1 MLRISDESYERV
13 TEIIEDIG
21 YCCVTEDDYTEWE
34 DIASSSVG
42 SFMDELDTEQF
53 KMTCEALRI
62 SIIPIRIWLWA
73 LRRLLNV
80 ISESALTIW
89 TDMLFPML

>member
-34 DIASSSVG
+34 D
-42 SFMDELDTEQF
+42 SFFFRRQLYGRAGHRAVQDD
-53 KMTCEALRI
+53 LR
-62 SIIPIRIWLWA
+62 SPERVH
-73 LRRLLNV
+73 RG
-80 ISESALTIW
+80 
-89 TDMLFPML
+89 